1 MGIVKNKRHDRLGRP
16 EARERFDPLRS
27 TGRFR
32 NACGREENFVVAFV
46 VYKVAL
52 TIESQQR
59 VCFVLLLGHY

>member
-1 MGIVKNKRHDRLGRP
+1 MGIVKTNDTIALGVQKH
-16 EARERFDPLRS
+16 ERVFDPLRP

-52 TIESQQR
+52 TIESQKR
-59 VCFVLLLGHY
+59 V